1 MVIHAA
7 TVNVYF
13 LCVINNLI
21 NYYYYYFY
29 LKA

>member
-21 NYYYYYFY
+21 NYYYYFY